1 MSTRDEDKQWFDAKF
16 PPESV
21 SRDDEREYVLRR
33 FYDNAVMV
41 TMTFLDDGK
50 TADLFVPASHRAAV
64 AAALCPPAPTRDE
77 IENAIRDALNEAYSL
92 GGAWECSCS
101 SSETAGIEADL
112 AAITPRLLALL
123 APPAPGEVTE
133 RDAMLALAVALE
145 AGDPNAD
152 GRAAPY
158 REQASHLLDRLRGQG
173 YRLAALAAAAAP
185 EQSR

>member
-64 AAALCPPAPTRDE
+64 AAALCPPAP
-77 IENAIRDALNEAYSL
+77 
-92 GGAWECSCS
+92 
-101 SSETAGIEADL
+101 
-112 AAITPRLLALL
+112 
-123 APPAPGEVTE
+123 GEVRLTTDE
-133 RDAMLALAVALE
+133 AAWIRTWLE
-145 AGDPNAD
+145 PLDQWSSPMAKQI
-152 GRAAPY
+152 AAKM
-158 REQASHLLDRLRGQG
+158 D
-173 YRLAALAAAAAP
+173 AAAAP
-185 EQSR
+185 EQK